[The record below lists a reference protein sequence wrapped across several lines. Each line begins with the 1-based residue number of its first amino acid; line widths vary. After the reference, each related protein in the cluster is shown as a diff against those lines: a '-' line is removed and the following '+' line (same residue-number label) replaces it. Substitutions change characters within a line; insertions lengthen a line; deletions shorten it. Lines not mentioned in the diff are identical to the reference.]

1 MTPYLPFLVLI
12 PAVLIQATVLPKLAI
27 LGVSPD
33 LVMLIA
39 VAWSLLHG
47 TREGV
52 VWGFVGG
59 ILLDV
64 FSAAPFGV
72 FTLSL
77 LLVTFA
83 TGVGEINI
91 YRGNLLPLT
100 AGFVASL
107 LYHLLG
113 FVFLNTLGWDVAWR
127 LVGRQL
133 FLAALLNTALM
144 PVVYVGAQKL
154 QHMGERFEWSHN

>member
-1 MTPYLPFLVLI
+1 MLYLSLFIMTA
-12 PAVLIQATVLPKLAI
+12 AVLFQAALLPHVSLF
-27 LGVSPD
+27 GVRPD

-39 VAWSLLHG
+39 VAWSLVRGPHD
-47 TREGV
+47 GV

-59 ILLDV
+59 VMLDI

-77 LLVTFA
+77 LLVTFVS
-83 TGVGEINI
+83 GLGEINI

-100 AGFVASL
+100 TGFGATL

-113 FVFLNTLGWDVAWR
+113 FIFLNTLGWDVAWR
-127 LVGRQL
+127 TVGRQL

-144 PVVYVGAQKL
+144 PFVYRGVQLLHRMA
-154 QHMGERFEWSHN
+154 ERFEQG